1 MSETPGLE
9 EVVRSRGLAGRPAEW
24 LEPLLLH
31 ARLVLRENDRLHL
44 TTITDP
50 GEFADRHVAES
61 LAATDLIPAG
71 AAGTVLDLGSGNGY
85 PAVPLAVARPR
96 LRVTMTEASR
106 KKAEFLRDLVRE
118 LGVPNL
124 DVLHAHVQRPGD
136 LPEPGPFAFL
146 TCRAMGNWERV
157 LPRLASTLAP
167 EGRVLLWAGPEVE
180 EISRREVWRRYRM
193 VVARPLPGLEQGV
206 LYEFAG
212 VRKPGAP

>member
-1 MSETPGLE
+1 MKETPGLE
-9 EVVRSRGLAGRPAEW
+9 DSLRSRGLAGRPAGW

-31 ARLVLRENDRLHL
+31 ARLVLGENDRLHL

-50 GEFADRHVAES
+50 VEFADRHVAES
-61 LAATDLIPAG
+61 LAAADLIPAG
-71 AAGTVLDLGSGNGY
+71 ASGQVLDLGSGNGY
-85 PAVPLAVARPR
+85 PAIPLAVARPG

-118 LGVPNL
+118 LGLPNL

-136 LPEPGPFAFL
+136 LPEAGPFAFL

-167 EGRVLLWAGPEVE
+167 DGRVLLWAGPEVAE
-180 EISRREVWRRYRM
+180 VSRREVWKRYRL
-193 VVARPLPGLEQGV
+193 VESRPLPGLEQG
-206 LYEFAG
+206 LLWSFAREP
-212 VRKPGAP
+212 VATR